1 MSNEPLTT
9 ADLMARTQ
17 VPGKRPDA
25 ALKRLRREG
34 ILARPTRGKG
44 RGRARGVTWWY
55 PPGSDLRVNRVVEL
69 RGQGMRAF
77 RDLRW
82 QLWFEG
88 ASEVWKRLKADLL
101 AAYPAGLDAWL
112 RSVPADDQDSV
123 DDAIGSAAVELADRW
138 GARPLP
144 TGQPTT
150 RTPTPNRETLA
161 HVAVAA
167 AIPGHALPLDSV
179 FDEMDPRTTADL
191 VASTWGSGAAS
202 VHNELVESGAS
213 DATRWL
219 EALRNASTAEAAGA
233 AELLRRTLNPKLMQ
247 RDLRLFGDEW
257 GERAL
262 LVAGLIH
269 SMRSLGPMEPA

>member
-1 MSNEPLTT
+1 M
-9 ADLMARTQ
+9 
-17 VPGKRPDA
+17 RPDA

-55 PPGSDLRVNRVVEL
+55 PAGSDRRVNRVVEL
-69 RGQGMRAF
+69 RDQGLRAF

-88 ASEVWKRLKADLL
+88 ASDVWERLKADLL

-112 RSVPADDQDSV
+112 QSVPADDQDSI
-123 DDAIGSAAVELADRW
+123 DDAIGSAAVHLADRW
-138 GARPLP
+138 GTRPLP
-144 TGQPTT
+144 SGQPTA
-150 RTPTPNRETLA
+150 RNSVPNRETLA

-167 AIPGHALPLDSV
+167 SIPGHALSLDSAL
-179 FDEMDPRTTADL
+179 DEEDPTTTGGL
-191 VASTWGSGAAS
+191 VDSSWGSGAAS
-202 VHNELVESGAS
+202 VHDELVESAS
-213 DATRWL
+213 DATHWL
-219 EALRNASTAEAAGA
+219 GALRKASTAEAAAA
-233 AELLRRTLNPKLMQ
+233 AELLRRTLNPKLMR
-247 RDLRLFGDEW
+247 RDMRLFRDEW

-269 SMRSLGPMEPA
+269 AMQSLRPMEPI